1 MESIWTK
8 IKEELKKTIKDEREY
23 NLWISPIKFIG
34 TDENELY
41 LKVPDS
47 NFFSFIEG
55 KYIDLIN
62 SLLISYDPNL
72 KIRFIYPEAKKG
84 KRKKVSSTK
93 YPNINENYT
102 FDNFIP
108 GEGSKFAFAVAYSV
122 AKGESNY
129 NPVYIYGDVGLGK
142 THLLTAIANYIL
154 KNDKSKNVMFKS
166 SKDFMDEMVYHLQN
180 KKYTEFK
187 NKYKNADILI
197 IDDIQLMSTWEATK
211 KELFFIF
218 NELYEANKQIII
230 SSDCPPKDLKK
241 LEERLR
247 SRFEWGII
255 AQIEPPDLENRIA
268 ILMEKAREKNI
279 PITKD
284 IAEYIAS
291 KIKRNVRTLEG
302 ALSRIGAIASIRGIP
317 ITIGLVREEIKDY
330 VDENKEEVTP
340 ERIKNFI
347 AEKYGVKVNELS
359 SKNNSP
365 RVSFPRQIAMY
376 LLKVIID
383 MPLNKIGKE
392 FGNKHHST
400 VLHSIN
406 KIQSKMESDSAF
418 EKEIE
423 SYIRRFKD
431 I

>member
-1 MESIWTK
+1 MEFIWEK
-8 IKEELKKTIKDEREY
+8 IKEDLRKKINNEREY
-23 NLWISPIKFIG
+23 NLWISPIKLIG
-34 TDENELY
+34 VDENELY

-47 NFFSFIEG
+47 DFFSFLNQ

-62 SLLISYDPNL
+62 SFLINYDPNL
-72 KIRFIYPEAKKG
+72 KIRFIYPEKSSEKK
-84 KRKKVSSTK
+84 KKIYSTK
-93 YPNINENYT
+93 LSNINKNYT
-102 FDNFIP
+102 FENFIP
-108 GEGSKFAFAVAYSV
+108 GQGSQFAFAVALSV

-154 KNDKSKNVMFKS
+154 KNKKNKNVMFKT

-180 KKYTEFK
+180 KKYPEFK
-187 NKYKNADILI
+187 KKYKSSDILI

-218 NELYEANKQIII
+218 NELYESGKQIII

-268 ILMEKAREKNI
+268 ILMEKAKEKNI

-302 ALSRIGAIASIRGIP
+302 ALSRIGAIASIRGVP
-317 ITIGLVREEIKDY
+317 ITINLVKQEIKDY

-347 AEKYGVKVNELS
+347 AEKFGIKVNELN

-376 LLKVIID
+376 LIKVVIN
-383 MPLNKIGKE
+383 MPVNRIGKE

-400 VLHSIN
+400 VIHSIN
-406 KIQSKMESDSAF
+406 KIQRKIEEDPNF
-418 EKEIE
+418 EKEIQ

-431 I
+431 V